1 MRSAFSET
9 VGGSDLRNKDRNMRD
24 RGLGPKKKFLK
35 ASKTAEYTKTE
46 IVGHRWPQGEVGRTM
61 RKRK

>member
-9 VGGSDLRNKDRNMRD
+9 VGESGLRNKDRNMRD

-35 ASKTAEYTKTE
+35 ASTAEYE
-46 IVGHRWPQGEVGRTM
+46 DGNRRA
-61 RKRK
+61 